1 MQHPR
6 ITAPFAT
13 LLLIACIVQQPV
25 LAAPIDEFR
34 LSDIEQNLRDLQTTV
49 REQAR
54 QITELQRQSGSKS
67 ITSTSSN
74 ANSSAGDPRWLSSAG
89 WNRLKPGMTELQ
101 VIELLGPPTQ
111 HRSADR
117 STQHLLYA
125 LEIGRSGFLSGR
137 VVLTDGKV
145 TAIEMPS
152 LK

>member
-74 ANSSAGDPRWLSSAG
+74 ANSSAGDPRWLNSAG

-145 TAIEMPS
+145 TTIERPS

>member
-13 LLLIACIVQQPV
+13 LLLMVCIVPQPV

-54 QITELQRQSGSKS
+54 QITELQRQSGSKP

-74 ANSSAGDPRWLSSAG
+74 ANSGAGDPRWLSSDG

-145 TAIEMPS
+145 TAVEMPS